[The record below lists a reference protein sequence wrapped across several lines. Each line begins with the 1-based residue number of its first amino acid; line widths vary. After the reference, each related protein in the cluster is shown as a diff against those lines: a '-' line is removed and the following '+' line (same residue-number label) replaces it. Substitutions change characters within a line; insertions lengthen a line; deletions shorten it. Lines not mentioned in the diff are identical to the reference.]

1 MRGRVWLDKM
11 NVSVIN
17 PDIESD
23 VLTDTMLAARPG
35 QFAVWL
41 ASSEAKFLES
51 KYVWVNW
58 DVDELMAR
66 AEGIK
71 ASRLL
76 TVMLNGVQM

>member
-1 MRGRVWLDKM
+1 M
-11 NVSVIN
+11 NVSVIHL
-17 PDIESD
+17 DLGSD
-23 VLTDTMLAARPG
+23 VLTDTMLAALPG

-41 ASSEAKFLES
+41 ASLEAKFLKS

-66 AEGIK
+66 AEEIK

-76 TVMLNGVQM
+76 TVMLDGVLM

>member
-1 MRGRVWLDKM
+1 LDKM
-11 NVSVIN
+11 NVSVIHLDLRS
-17 PDIESD
+17 DI
-23 VLTDTMLAARPG
+23 LTDTMLAALPS

-41 ASSEAKFLES
+41 ASSEAKFLKS

-66 AEGIK
+66 AEEIK

-76 TVMLNGVQM
+76 TVMLDGVPM